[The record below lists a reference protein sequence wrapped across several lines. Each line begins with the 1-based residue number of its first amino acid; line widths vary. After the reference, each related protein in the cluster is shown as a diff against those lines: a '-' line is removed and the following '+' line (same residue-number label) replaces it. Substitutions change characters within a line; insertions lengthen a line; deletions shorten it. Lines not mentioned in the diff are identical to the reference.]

1 MPYERTTGT
10 FRPDIKR
17 RWHTKLMPTRIEG
30 EMDRREATHRQNGA
44 KGEETMKKGAM
55 ALMALGLVLVFAGT
69 VFAAGATKDE
79 CVAKT
84 KEAAEMVNAKGL
96 DASIAE
102 VNKKDGKFVWKDSY
116 VFLVDFDGKM
126 LAHPMSPALI
136 GKNVLDMK
144 DKAEDPAKGKF
155 LFKEFTEMA
164 KTKGEGWLE
173 YMWINPG
180 DPKPRKKI
188 TYVYRVP
195 GKNIYAGAGIWE

>member
-1 MPYERTTGT
+1 MPYERATAT
-10 FRPDIKR
+10 FRPDLQR
-17 RWHTKLMPTRIEG
+17 RWHTRFIPARTEG
-30 EMDRREATHRQNGA
+30 EMDRREATHRPAGA

-102 VNKKDGKFVWKDSY
+102 INKKDGKFVWKDSY
-116 VFLVDFDGKM
+116 VFLVEFDGKM

-155 LFKEFTEMA
+155 IFKEITEMA
-164 KTKGEGWLE
+164 KTEGGGWVE
-173 YMWINPG
+173 
-180 DPKPRKKI
+180 
-188 TYVYRVP
+188 
-195 GKNIYAGAGIWE
+195 

>member
-1 MPYERTTGT
+1 
-10 FRPDIKR
+10 
-17 RWHTKLMPTRIEG
+17 MPTRIEG
-30 EMDRREATHRQNGA
+30 EMDRREATPQTDWSERRGNNEEGCDGSHGPGA
-44 KGEETMKKGAM
+44 
-55 ALMALGLVLVFAGT
+55 VLVFAGT
-69 VFAAGATKDE
+69 VYAAGATKDE

-102 VNKKDGKFVWKDSY
+102 VNKKDGKFVRKDSY

-173 YMWINPG
+173 YMWTNPG